1 MSNLLKLYVFAD
13 MARIPSLMNQCLD
26 TVKWISDALVH
37 IPSYE
42 IPRVWENTI
51 TGGPIR
57 RFLID
62 SLVWKSKSEALS
74 GILPTLPDDARLEL
88 TIAMKQVIESFET
101 TKTTAQVVRPLWKM
115 SNCHSPP
122 ALSNGLPQW
131 LSSILQRRSVSGFIN
146 LIAFSETSSSIYF
159 PDSFRSSI

>member
-1 MSNLLKLYVFAD
+1 MKLHAENPIVFDLFFHGLYTQSLWDKSADKNEWPDMSNLLKLYIFAD

-115 SNCHSPP
+115 SNCHVPEDSKEPP
-122 ALSNGLPQW
+122 K
-131 LSSILQRRSVSGFIN
+131 
-146 LIAFSETSSSIYF
+146 
-159 PDSFRSSI
+159 